1 MRSTRLLVALQI
13 AVFTLV
19 TAAMPAGSAV
29 IGNADYFAGTAGQP
43 SLGTAG
49 QLLARDDV
57 QARLIAL
64 GFDPA
69 DAQARVQALSPAELE
84 RLNARLDAL
93 PAGGSILG
101 LLGAVFV
108 VLLVLELV
116 GVTDVFSG
124 L

>member
-1 MRSTRLLVALQI
+1 MRSHKLFVALQI
-13 AVFTLV
+13 VVFTLV

-29 IGNADYFAGTAGQP
+29 ISTSDYFASAAGQP

-49 QLLARDDV
+49 QLLARNDV
-57 QARLIAL
+57 QIQLIAL
-64 GFDPA
+64 GVDPA
-69 DAQARVQALSPAELE
+69 HAQARVQALSPAELE